1 MLFYSVLLS
10 TEGHEYNEV
19 VVCLSFFSSVFFL
32 VDRRRRGGG
41 ETRNMSTGPMYNTY
55 SLSKQESCP

>member
-19 VVCLSFFSSVFFL
+19 VVCLSFFFL
-32 VDRRRRGGG
+32 LFSFWLIEEEGEGGKPG
-41 ETRNMSTGPMYNTY
+41 I
-55 SLSKQESCP
+55 